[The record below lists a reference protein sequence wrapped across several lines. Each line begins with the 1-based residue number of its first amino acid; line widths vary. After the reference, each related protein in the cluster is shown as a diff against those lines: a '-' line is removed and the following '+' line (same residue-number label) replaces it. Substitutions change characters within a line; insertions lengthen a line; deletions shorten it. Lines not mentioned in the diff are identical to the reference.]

1 MELFPLSA
9 EVLLS
14 HSQSSAI
21 PKYSADLPGFEIQ
34 CIINGKKKM
43 LKLGK
48 KSIHIIFY
56 KLHSLSFSF

>member
-34 CIINGKKKM
+34 CIINGKKKNA
-43 LKLGK
+43 
-48 KSIHIIFY
+48 
-56 KLHSLSFSF
+56 